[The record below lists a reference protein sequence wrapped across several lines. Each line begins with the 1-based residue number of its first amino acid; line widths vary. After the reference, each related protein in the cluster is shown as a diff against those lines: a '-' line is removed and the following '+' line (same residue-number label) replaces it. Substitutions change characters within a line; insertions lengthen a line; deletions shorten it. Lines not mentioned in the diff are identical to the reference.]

1 LTQLAA
7 RKFRNKPSARIDEYD
22 NDHIHS
28 ETARAIA

>member
-7 RKFRNKPSARIDEYD
+7 RKFRNKQSARINKYD

-28 ETARAIA
+28 EKARAIA